1 MSRSKRSSSTTTS
14 RPPPAVT
21 GRPPPAGSESD
32 PPPETPAR
40 LSPAAGS
47 LPGPAAGFP
56 DPAAPAAAL
65 AAAGLPAVL
74 AAAAAAAPTGIVVA
88 DPTLPDCPIIF
99 ANPAFH
105 RITGYPPE
113 AVIGRNCRFLQGPGT
128 DPAAIAA
135 IRDAVR
141 GAKPLDIRLVNYRRD
156 GRRFVNELH
165 LSPVFGPDGALRHI
179 LGIQH
184 DVTERVAAEQAARS
198 ATRAAE
204 RARRAAERASAEKSE
219 FLAFMSHEVRT
230 PLNGVLG
237 TLSLLTDTTL
247 DAEQRAYVDTARR
260 CGDTLLWTVN
270 EILDLSR
277 IEAGQ
282 LVLEEIAFDLDQPV
296 RDVLALQAAAAAEK
310 GIGLRA
316 RIDPALP
323 RRVVADPQRLRQVLM
338 NLADN
343 AVKFTAAGAV
353 EIRLARFAD
362 RLVVEVQDS
371 GCGISPSL
379 RRRLFQRFQQAD
391 SGTARRHG
399 GSGLGLMICRRL
411 VGLMGGTIAV
421 ESEAG
426 AGSVF
431 RFDLPL
437 VPAPDQ
443 PAGAA
448 SATLVPGAPA
458 PATARRQPDA
468 TPRGHLLLAEDGEA
482 SQLVAAA
489 MLRRAGF
496 GVDLVTDG
504 LEAVAAAG
512 RGSYDAILMDVR
524 MPGLDGYAATA
535 RIRALEGEAA
545 RVPILAFTAAAMPG
559 DAERCIAAGMDGHL
573 AKPVDRDALIGA
585 VAALIERRPR
595 RAAALPTPIPE
606 PGPAHSLL
614 DRETV
619 EELRGALGPG
629 RLPDLIAIF
638 VAETQARLRRLQAGP
653 ALPVLEEEA
662 HSLQAAAGTF
672 GTAALREAALA
683 LESAARA
690 GDRRRADALLADLP
704 LLVER
709 SLQALSRT
717 IGQAVEARS

>member
-14 RPPPAVT
+14 
-21 GRPPPAGSESD
+21 RPPPAGSESD

-47 LPGPAAGFP
+47 LPGPAAGIP
-56 DPAAPAAAL
+56 DPAAPPAVL
-65 AAAGLPAVL
+65 MAAGFPSVL
-74 AAAAAAAPTGIVVA
+74 AAAAAAAPTGIVIA
-88 DPTLPDCPIIF
+88 DPTLPDCPIVF

-105 RITGYPPE
+105 RITGYAPE

-128 DPAAIAA
+128 DPDSIAA
-135 IRDAVR
+135 IRAAIR
-141 GAKPLDIRLVNYRRD
+141 EARPLDIRLVNYRRD

-165 LSPVFGPDGALRHI
+165 LSPVLDAEGRLRHI

-184 DVTERVAAEQAARS
+184 DVTDRVAAEAAARS
-198 ATRAAE
+198 AQRAAE
-204 RARRAAERASAEKSE
+204 RARRAAERASHEKSE

-237 TLSLLTDTTL
+237 TLSLLTDTPL

-282 LVLEEIAFDLDQPV
+282 LILEAIPFDLDQPV

-316 RIDPALP
+316 VIDPALP
-323 RRVVADPQRLRQVLM
+323 RRVVADPQRLRQVLL

-353 EIRLARFAD
+353 EIRLARFGD

-437 VPAPDQ
+437 VAAPDQ
-443 PAGAA
+443 PEGIGP
-448 SATLVPGAPA
+448 ATLLPIAPDPAPGTSAPRRAPA
-458 PATARRQPDA
+458 A
-468 TPRGHLLLAEDGEA
+468 PRGHVLLAEDGEA

-504 LEAVAAAG
+504 TEAVAAAA

-535 RIRALEGEAA
+535 MIRALEGEAA
-545 RVPILAFTAAAMPG
+545 QVPILAFTAAAMPG
-559 DAERCIAAGMDGHL
+559 DAERCLAAGMDAHL
-573 AKPVDRDALIGA
+573 AKPVDREGLVRAVDALM
-585 VAALIERRPR
+585 ERRPR
-595 RAAALPTPIPE
+595 RPTPTPE

-638 VAETQARLRRLQAGP
+638 VAETESRLRRLLARP
-653 ALPVLEEEA
+653 DLAALEEEA

-683 LESAARA
+683 LEDAARA
-690 GDRRRADALLADLP
+690 RDQGRVDALLASLP
-704 LLVER
+704 ALVDR
-709 SLQALSRT
+709 SLQALTRS
-717 IGQAVEARS
+717 IGQAATARS

>member
-1 MSRSKRSSSTTTS
+1 
-14 RPPPAVT
+14 
-21 GRPPPAGSESD
+21 
-32 PPPETPAR
+32 
-40 LSPAAGS
+40 
-47 LPGPAAGFP
+47 
-56 DPAAPAAAL
+56 
-65 AAAGLPAVL
+65 VL
-74 AAAAAAAPTGIVVA
+74 AAAAAAAPTGIVIA

-128 DPAAIAA
+128 EPEAIAA
-135 IRDAVR
+135 IRAAVAEAR
-141 GAKPLDIRLVNYRRD
+141 PLDIRLVNYRRD

-165 LSPVFGPDGALRHI
+165 LSPVLDADGRLRHI

-184 DVTERVAAEQAARS
+184 DVTERVAAEQAART
-198 ATRAAE
+198 AQRAAD

-277 IEAGQ
+277 IEAGRME
-282 LVLEEIAFDLDQPV
+282 LESIPFDLDHPV

-310 GIGLRA
+310 GIGLCA

-323 RRVVADPQRLRQVLM
+323 KRVVGDPQRLRQVLL

-437 VPAPDQ
+437 VAAADQ
-443 PAGAA
+443 PAGTAPA
-448 SATLVPGAPA
+448 MLLPDAPA
-458 PATARRQPDA
+458 PPPPRRAPDG
-468 TPRGHLLLAEDGEA
+468 TPRGRLLLAEDGEA

-496 GVDLVTDG
+496 AVDLVTDG
-504 LEAVAAAG
+504 MEAVAAAG

-535 RIRALEGEAA
+535 MIRALEGEAA
-545 RVPILAFTAAAMPG
+545 QVPILAFTAAAMPG
-559 DAERCIAAGMDGHL
+559 DAERCLAAGMDGHL
-573 AKPVDRDALIGA
+573 AKPVDRDALVGA
-585 VAALIERRPR
+585 VAALMERRPR
-595 RAAALPTPIPE
+595 RPAPGPE
-606 PGPAHSLL
+606 PGPPHSLL
-614 DRETV
+614 DRATL

-638 VAETQARLRRLQAGP
+638 VAETEARLRRLLSGLP
-653 ALPVLEEEA
+653 LPVLEEEA

-672 GTAALREAALA
+672 GAAALREAALA

-690 GDRRRADALLADLP
+690 GDAARADRLLAGLP
-704 LLVER
+704 PLVER
-709 SLQALSRT
+709 SLSALSRAA
-717 IGQAVEARS
+717 GQAAEARS

>member
-1 MSRSKRSSSTTTS
+1 MSRSKRSSSTTIS
-14 RPPPAVT
+14 
-21 GRPPPAGSESD
+21 RPPPAGSEAD

-56 DPAAPAAAL
+56 DPAAGPAAL
-65 AAAGLPAVL
+65 AAGSPDAALAAGAFPAVL
-74 AAAAAAAPTGIVVA
+74 AAAAAAAPTGIVIA

-128 DPAAIAA
+128 DPAALAT
-135 IRDAVR
+135 IRAAVR
-141 GAKPLDIRLVNYRRD
+141 EARPLDIRLVNYRRD

-184 DVTERVAAEQAARS
+184 DVTERVAAEQAART

-204 RARRAAERASAEKSE
+204 RARRAAERASEEKSE

-277 IEAGQ
+277 IEAGR

-310 GIGLRA
+310 GIGLCA
-316 RIDPALP
+316 RIDPGLP
-323 RRVVADPQRLRQVLM
+323 KRVVGDPQRLRQVLM

-437 VPAPDQ
+437 VAAVDQ
-443 PAGAA
+443 PAGPSPAL
-448 SATLVPGAPA
+448 LVPDAPA
-458 PATARRQPDA
+458 PPAPRRPPDGA
-468 TPRGHLLLAEDGEA
+468 SRGRLLLAEDGEA

-496 GVDLVTDG
+496 AVDLVTDG
-504 LEAVAAAG
+504 VEAVAAAA
-512 RGSYDAILMDVR
+512 RGSYDVILMDVR

-535 RIRALEGEAA
+535 RIRALPGEAA
-545 RVPILAFTAAAMPG
+545 LVPILAFTAAAMPG
-559 DAERCIAAGMDGHL
+559 DVERCLAAGMDGHL
-573 AKPVDRDALIGA
+573 PKPVDREALVGT
-585 VAALIERRPR
+585 VAALMERRPR
-595 RAAALPTPIPE
+595 RPAPGPE

-614 DRETV
+614 DRATL

-638 VAETQARLRRLQAGP
+638 VAETEARLGRLLAAP

-672 GTAALREAALA
+672 GAAALREAALA
-683 LESAARA
+683 LEAASRA
-690 GDRRRADALLADLP
+690 GDRARADSLLAALP
-704 LLVER
+704 GLVER
-709 SLQALSRT
+709 SLAALTRAA
-717 IGQAVEARS
+717 GQAAEARS